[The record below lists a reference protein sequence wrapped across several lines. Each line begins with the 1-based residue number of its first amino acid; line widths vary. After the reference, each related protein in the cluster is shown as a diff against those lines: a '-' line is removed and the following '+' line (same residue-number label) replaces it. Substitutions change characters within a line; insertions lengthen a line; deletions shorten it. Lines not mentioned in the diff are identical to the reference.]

1 MTMRV
6 SHSLSPATLAGLAAI
21 GLWSSLAIFTAMTGG
36 VPPFQLVAMTFTLGA
51 LFIAGFAALSGR
63 LKAIKPTRASFL
75 FGMAGLFGDTVLYFA
90 ALKLAPPAGT
100 NIVHY
105 LWPLLIVLM
114 TGLLPGGTLLRQHL
128 VGALLGFGAT
138 ILLIGGDFSSMNDAK
153 HWLGYLCAFFGA
165 IIWAGY
171 SVFSRRFVA
180 VPTESLAVTLFGAA
194 ILGLLCHLAFETTR
208 MPANATEWIGIVG
221 LGLGPTGLAFLVW
234 DIGMKRGDVAFLGV
248 ASYAAPVL
256 STLILVLAGF
266 ASPSLTLALACLM
279 MIAAGLI
286 ASR

>member
-6 SHSLSPATLAGLAAI
+6 SHSFSPATLAGLAAI

-36 VPPFQLVAMTFTLGA
+36 IPPFQLVAMTFTLGA
-51 LFIAGFAALSGR
+51 LFIAGFAALSSR

-90 ALKLAPPAGT
+90 ALKLAPPAGA

-180 VPTESLAVTLFGAA
+180 VPTESLAVTN
-194 ILGLLCHLAFETTR
+194 T
-208 MPANATEWIGIVG
+208 TEWIGIVG